1 MNIAEKPHSE
11 LSLKLVSAIQD
22 PQKWGEVLD
31 QIMEMTGAKAALITL
46 RDKET
51 CQIVNDHNLEQK
63 FHSPLIRGFSHEA
76 IVHYLT
82 NLRTIDPWAEFQR
95 THYPFRPMQMSKFCP
110 VDSIAETQFFDWLS
124 DLGFQ
129 DTVVFELERM
139 AGYWTAMNLFL
150 ENQSG
155 SQADGVVAFANAN
168 YDLLRQSWQASQG
181 FARSKQTTNALLSQ
195 ASSGGAPVCV
205 AGPNGELIDC
215 NALFQELIDF
225 DAIRLSG
232 NSRKLSFARS
242 ISVHGLDRWEQHEFL
257 AHNADVEPFLLLAK
271 PVDPDPLFADKREQ
285 MWLLTCSNFGKS
297 KVAPG
302 IIASFNLDALS
313 PQERKLYKA
322 VASGKSVSD
331 AGEAVGLRRSR
342 AFEVWSSVKEK
353 LDISTAH
360 QLRK

>member
-1 MNIAEKPHSE
+1 MNIAEKQHSE

-22 PQKWGEVLD
+22 PQKWSEVLD
-31 QIMEMTGAKAALITL
+31 HIMDTTGVKAALITL

-51 CQIVNDHNLEQK
+51 CQIVNDHDLEQK

-95 THYPFRPMQMSKFCP
+95 THYPYRPIQMSKACP
-110 VDSIAETQFFDWLS
+110 VDSITETKFFDWLS
-124 DLGFQ
+124 GLGFQ

-150 ENQSG
+150 KDPADAQAEN
-155 SQADGVVAFANAN
+155 VMEFANGN

-181 FARSKQTTNALLSQ
+181 FARSRQTTDALLSQ
-195 ASSGGAPVCV
+195 AASGGAPVCL

-215 NALFQELIDF
+215 NTLFRELIDL

-232 NSRKLSFARS
+232 SNRKLSFARS
-242 ISVHGLDRWEQHEFL
+242 ISVHGLDRWEQHEFV
-257 AHNADVEPFLLLAK
+257 AHDADVEPFLLLAK
-271 PVDPDPLFADKREQ
+271 PVDPDPLFSDKRDQ

-297 KVAPG
+297 EVAPKFT
-302 IIASFNLDALS
+302 ASFNLDALTS
-313 PQERKLYKA
+313 QERKLYKA
-322 VASGKSVSD
+322 IASGKSVVD

-353 LDISTAH
+353 LGISTAH

>member
-1 MNIAEKPHSE
+1 MNIAEKPQSE
-11 LSLKLVSAIQD
+11 LSLRLVSAIRD
-22 PQKWGEVLD
+22 PQKWSEVLNH
-31 QIMEMTGAKAALITL
+31 IMDTTGAKAALITL

-51 CQIVNDHNLEQK
+51 CQIVSDHDLEKK

-95 THYPFRPMQMSKFCP
+95 THYPYRPIQMSQVCP
-110 VDSIAETQFFDWLS
+110 INSIAETQFFDWLS
-124 DLGFQ
+124 GLGFQ

-150 ENQSG
+150 ENPSG
-155 SQADGVVAFANAN
+155 AKADGVVAFANAN

-181 FARSKQTTNALLSQ
+181 YVRSRQTTIALLSQ
-195 ASSGGAPVCV
+195 AASGGAPVGL

-215 NALFQELIDF
+215 NALFQELIDL

-232 NSRKLSFARS
+232 SRRKLSFARS

-257 AHNADVEPFLLLAK
+257 AHSAEVEPFLLLAK

-297 KVAPG
+297 EVAPEFT
-302 IIASFNLDALS
+302 AAFNLDALT

-322 VASGKSVSD
+322 IASGKSVVD
-331 AGEAVGLRRSR
+331 AGNTVGLQRSR

-353 LDISTAH
+353 LGISSAH